1 MKQIKTVISIV
12 LVIISLDGSY
22 AQEAIVSTGGVATG
36 SGGSSSYS
44 LGQVFYT
51 SQTGADGSV
60 VQGVQQTYEI
70 TTTVGVEL
78 AAIDLK
84 LMAFPNPTSNYLT
97 LKADAYQSEKLSY
110 HLINAEGKILD
121 SKSIE
126 TSQTSIDMHEL
137 PSGTYHLQVID
148 DGALIK
154 NFRIIKN

>member
-1 MKQIKTVISIV
+1 MKKFHFTSIV
-12 LVIISLDGSY
+12 LVIISFGGLN

-51 SQTGADGSV
+51 SQTGTYGSV
-60 VQGVQQTYEI
+60 VQGVQQMYEI

-84 LMAFPNPTSNYLT
+84 LMAYPNPTSNYLT
-97 LKADAYQSEKLSY
+97 LNAEAYHSKKLTY
-110 HLINAEGKILD
+110 HLINAEGKVLD
-121 SKSIE
+121 SKNIE
-126 TSQTSIDMHEL
+126 TFQTSLDMQKL
-137 PSGTYHLQVID
+137 PSGTYHLQILD